1 MIVASHFAAS
11 RPGRRPTPWRRLFL
25 VPGLALLLAGSAVA
39 ADIGAGGRVYS
50 MHCLAC
56 HGPSGQ
62 SLLPDAPNFVRGE
75 RLIQPDFSLLSSIKA
90 GKRAMPAYM
99 GILRD
104 QEILDVVAYLRT
116 LQR

>member
-1 MIVASHFAAS
+1 MIETTLFAAP
-11 RPGRRPTPWRRLFL
+11 RPGRRPNPWRRLLL
-25 VPGLALLLAGSAVA
+25 VPGLALVLAGSVAA